1 MNLLFKNFTQISDEE
16 SALVLQMRN
25 SDAVRLKMYNQ
36 DIIFGDDHKKWMQ
49 SLAEKSDCRYFLV
62 YADDKPI
69 GVVDFTS
76 ITRDSCEWGYYLS
89 PNMQLSGFGVLLE
102 YYAIKYAFE
111 KLTVTQL
118 YCAVLDSNKNVY
130 NTHTKYFGF
139 VADEKYSSKYNQQD
153 STLYFNGLSLLKEN
167 WDKWNNP
174 TVNRNINFFKV
185 GNVIFADIS

>member
-36 DIIFGDDHKKWMQ
+36 SIISLKNHKKWIQ
-49 SLAEKSDCRYFLV
+49 SLAERSDCQYFLV
-62 YADDKPI
+62 FADSKPI

-89 PNMQLSGFGVLLE
+89 PNMQLSGFGALLE

-111 KLTVTQL
+111 KLMVTQL
-118 YCAVLDSNKNVY
+118 YCAVLDSNKSVY
-130 NTHTKYFGF
+130 NIHTKYFGF
-139 VADEKYSSKYNQQD
+139 VADEKYSSTHNQQD
-153 STLYFNGLSLLKEN
+153 TTLYFNGLSLLKEDWKN
-167 WDKWNNP
+167 WNNP
-174 TVNRNINFFKV
+174 IVERNLAFFKV
-185 GNVIFADIS
+185 NIFSVTD